1 VVEFIAALRSLRI
14 QLTAVAV
21 RIAIKINVMVKP
33 NLPFKGEKATISKVE
48 ETVNIAPSK
57 SGKTCLGVSFHGRFG
72 LATSRV

>member
-1 VVEFIAALRSLRI
+1 MA
-14 QLTAVAV
+14 
-21 RIAIKINVMVKP
+21 KP